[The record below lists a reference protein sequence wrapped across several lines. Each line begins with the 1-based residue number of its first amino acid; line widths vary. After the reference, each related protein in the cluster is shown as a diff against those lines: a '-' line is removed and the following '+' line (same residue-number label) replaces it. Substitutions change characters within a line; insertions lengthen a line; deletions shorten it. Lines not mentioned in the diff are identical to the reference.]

1 MIMLKKAMSALV
13 VGLLFAAQGT
23 FAMSASSA
31 AHENTLQA
39 QPDHSESPFP
49 DTPLDTTN

>member
-1 MIMLKKAMSALV
+1 MSALV
-13 VGLLFAAQGT
+13 VGLLFAAQGA

-31 AHENTLQA
+31 AYERTIQT
-39 QPDHSESPFP
+39 QPDRSVSPFP